1 MYSEMLKKEENQE
14 PEDGC
19 DDCNDD
25 DEGEGC
31 VRLSL
36 AIPEINS
43 DVYM

>member
-25 DEGEGC
+25 EGEGC

-36 AIPEINS
+36 AIPEIYS